1 MDAAFLISWISA
13 VTNCQK
19 VASAA
24 YLPCK
29 KKQIATFDGS
39 TIISS
44 FNWNTFICYICSGHS
59 SLSQRLAIWEQ
70 ALVAGG
76 SACWTNVV
84 LKNIPMSLLHT
95 TNNNKKD
102 FWTDNTIPRS
112 MLCLPVQV
120 LNLSG
125 YIYLKGV
132 REKEYERYNRREE
145 EVRLEI
151 CTLAPSAPTSLL
163 PFIHFKTF
171 PIQCIYVLSLWY
183 TTGIKLKNVLSRY
196 CFQ

>member
-1 MDAAFLISWISA
+1 MLS
-13 VTNCQK
+13 
-19 VASAA
+19 
-24 YLPCK
+24 
-29 KKQIATFDGS
+29 
-39 TIISS
+39 
-44 FNWNTFICYICSGHS
+44 SGHS
-59 SLSQRLAIWEQ
+59 YLSQRYSDLRTSPSSWRIRLLNKCCTQEY
-70 ALVAGG
+70 L
-76 SACWTNVV
+76 S
-84 LKNIPMSLLHT
+84 IPMSLLYT
-95 TNNNKKD
+95 TKNNKKD

-132 REKEYERYNRREE
+132 REKEYERYKRREE

-163 PFIHFKTF
+163 SLKESFIHFKTF

>member
-1 MDAAFLISWISA
+1 MLS
-13 VTNCQK
+13 
-19 VASAA
+19 
-24 YLPCK
+24 
-29 KKQIATFDGS
+29 
-39 TIISS
+39 
-44 FNWNTFICYICSGHS
+44 SGHS
-59 SLSQRLAIWEQ
+59 SLSQRYSDLRTSPSSWRIRLLNKCCTQEY
-70 ALVAGG
+70 L
-76 SACWTNVV
+76 S
-84 LKNIPMSLLHT
+84 IPMSLLYT
-95 TNNNKKD
+95 TKNNKKD

-125 YIYLKGV
+125 YIYLGFHVLKGV
-132 REKEYERYNRREE
+132 RENEYERYNRREE